1 MLSPKQILDIA
12 AYAGKIMLVNGA
24 EIYRTEDTISRIC
37 QAYGMKY
44 VQGLVTP
51 TGIFISIDDGDGVAE
66 TVVRRIKHRSLNLAK
81 ISEVNQ
87 FSRSIQEN
95 PPDYDTAMSLLRQI
109 SYGANLYS
117 LNLTIFLSSLGG
129 AVNALLMKASFIN
142 IIPAFLAALVAQLVV
157 RKLGFLRDVHFVG
170 EMIAGFICGFIS
182 LSCFKAGIGDSLS
195 IIIVSS
201 ILPFVPGVSLT
212 NAIRDAVN
220 DDLISASSRG
230 LEAALI
236 AISIAIGVAIALGV
250 FYR

>member
-12 AYAGKIMLVNGA
+12 AYAAKIMLTNGA
-24 EIYRTEDTISRIC
+24 EIYRTEDTITRIC

-44 VQGLVTP
+44 VQAVVTP
-51 TGIFISIDDGDGVAE
+51 TGIFISIDDGDGVSE
-66 TVVRRIKHRSLNLAK
+66 TMVRRIKHRNLNLAK

-87 FSRSIQEN
+87 FSRSIQDKQL
-95 PPDYDTAMSLLRQI
+95 DYDTALAMLRQI
-109 SYGANLYS
+109 SYGANPYS
-117 LNLTIFLSSLGG
+117 LNMTIFLSSVGG
-129 AVNALLMKASFIN
+129 AANVLLMEASFIN
-142 IIPAFLAALVAQLVV
+142 LIPAFLASLAAQLVV
-157 RKLGFLRDVHFVG
+157 RKLGFLRDVHFVP

-182 LSCFKAGIGDSLS
+182 LGCFQAGVGDSLS
-195 IIIVSS
+195 IIIVSA

-236 AISIAIGVAIALGV
+236 AISIAIGVAISLGV